1 MWDYVTQIRRDEF
14 HREAAALRLVR
25 LARVERPSR
34 IRQLWSALRSQITPR
49 LASPENRTI
58 YPKAQTQEMQPCV
71 DA

>member
-25 LARVERPSR
+25 LAQGQRPSR
-34 IRQLWSALRSQITPR
+34 FAQLWNGFRSLIPNR
-49 LASPENRTI
+49 LQLPKSRAI